1 MCMDTKMSKKN
12 YINENIVANTIE
24 RFCLDRKALS
34 RKLYAFLANPNK
46 YVIQTLRLNTII

>member
-1 MCMDTKMSKKN
+1 MDTKMSKKS

-34 RKLYAFLANPNK
+34 RKLYGFLVNPNK